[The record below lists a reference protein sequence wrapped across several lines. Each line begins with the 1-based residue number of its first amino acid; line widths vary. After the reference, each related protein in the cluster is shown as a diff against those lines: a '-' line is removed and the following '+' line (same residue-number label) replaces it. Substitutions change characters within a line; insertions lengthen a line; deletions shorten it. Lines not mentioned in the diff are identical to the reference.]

1 MGAQLILWYRRDV
14 APMESHLGLCRGGPT
29 ISFASIGGVGG
40 TRFHISQVMGRG
52 LCDLDGPYIRAKA
65 RVWRPFE

>member
-1 MGAQLILWYRRDV
+1 
-14 APMESHLGLCRGGPT
+14 MESHLGLCRGGPT